1 MTGPAVWPQADGS
14 PVSCREKL
22 KTLAENHADLAQ
34 TLRDVFDD
42 AILIGVDEAA
52 MRGILV
58 DMIAALESPKRRA

>member
-1 MTGPAVWPQADGS
+1 MKGPAVWPQADGS

-42 AILIGVDEAA
+42 AILIGVDETA
-52 MRGILV
+52 MRGILS